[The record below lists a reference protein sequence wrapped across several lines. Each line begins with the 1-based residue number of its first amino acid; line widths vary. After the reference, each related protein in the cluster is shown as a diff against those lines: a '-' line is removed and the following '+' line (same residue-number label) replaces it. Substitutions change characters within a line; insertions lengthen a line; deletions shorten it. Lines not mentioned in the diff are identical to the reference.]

1 MRHCVLHQGEYVRRR
16 KGQFWKDI
24 ARVFEAETDTRV
36 ATGVP
41 IRKPGQ
47 TVENLV
53 KERREQLGYRSGV
66 AEADT
71 ELKQA
76 LDAFMQR
83 FDDVERE
90 KQDLLAKKEDMA
102 EAKAKT
108 KAIRSQMMLGRK
120 RSDDEDGGGGGGGS
134 ECAVSP
140 VCAANAIAS
149 WSHQPS
155 PEEETTI
162 SFDRATELEVQ
173 VRDVD
178 EKVSELSKQ
187 FFEGISSMDEKLD
200 RLFKK
205 L

>member
-1 MRHCVLHQGEYVRRR
+1 
-16 KGQFWKDI
+16 
-24 ARVFEAETDTRV
+24 
-36 ATGVP
+36 
-41 IRKPGQ
+41 
-47 TVENLV
+47 
-53 KERREQLGYRSGV
+53 
-66 AEADT
+66 
-71 ELKQA
+71 
-76 LDAFMQR
+76 MQR

-90 KQDLLAKKEDMA
+90 KQDLLATKEDMA

-120 RSDDEDGGGGGGGS
+120 RSDDEDGGGGGGS

-140 VCAANAIAS
+140 VCAANAISS

-155 PEEETTI
+155 PEEETI

-178 EKVSELSKQ
+178 KKVSELSKQ